1 MIITEESYTSRASFL
16 DRDEIP
22 RFEKKKDEKFQFSGR
37 RVKRGMYKTKN
48 GILINADVN
57 GAANIIRKVVPDAF
71 SKGNRGV
78 VSTPLV
84 LSVA

>member
-1 MIITEESYTSRASFL
+1 MIITEESYTSKASFL

-22 RFEKKKDEKFQFSGR
+22 CFEKKKDEKFQFSGR